1 METTNSTEIEF
12 KPQEVFVIEWNS
24 IFFPY
29 VKYCGYIKDHYGR
42 NGRRLMSL
50 GRTPEEATELSYNK
64 QYGNKIWRIATWIK
78 QNG

>member
-1 METTNSTEIEF
+1 MEIEF

-29 VKYCGYIKDHYGR
+29 VKYCGYIEDQYGK

-50 GRTPEEATELSYNK
+50 GRTPEEAIMLSRNK
-64 QYGNKIWRIATWIK
+64 QGGNKIWRVAQWVE